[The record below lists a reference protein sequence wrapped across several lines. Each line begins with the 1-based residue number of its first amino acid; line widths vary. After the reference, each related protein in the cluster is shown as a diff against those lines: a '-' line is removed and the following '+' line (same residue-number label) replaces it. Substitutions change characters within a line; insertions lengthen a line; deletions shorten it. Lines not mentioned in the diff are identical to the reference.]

1 MKKILYVFLIMVLA
15 VGCNNLSNTPIN
27 KTEQMLKKYQMLD
40 NDVMEDLNKTVD
52 SETTFSEAQKT
63 EYKNI
68 MKKHYQNLV
77 YEIKDDTIDG
87 DEAKVNVLITV
98 TDFKK
103 VLDESE
109 AYLNEHLDEFKD
121 EYGNYIASKYV
132 DYRLEKMSEAK
143 EKVKY
148 TIEIKLTK
156 VNKEWRVDTLS
167 EETLDKIN
175 GVYKY

>member
-63 EYKNI
+63 KYKNI

-87 DEAKVNVLITV
+87 DEAK
-98 TDFKK
+98 
-103 VLDESE
+103 
-109 AYLNEHLDEFKD
+109 
-121 EYGNYIASKYV
+121 EYGYYIASKYV